1 MGNYY
6 VNFQNYQNY
15 MFLSSSDTRQTL
27 MHLFLF
33 TNSAQRELVSI
44 LCRVYATAFNFPCIS
59 TLLLPF
65 TLDNYTGKLN
75 LRYFSQPTKYIPV
88 VLLSFQSKFLGKS
101 VNGFL
106 SYAWPN
112 KQTDTQTEIT
122 TLYM

>member
-75 LRYFSQPTKYIPV
+75 LRYFSQPPKYIPV
-88 VLLSFQSKFLGKS
+88 VLLSFQSKFEADRPMGS
-101 VNGFL
+101 
-106 SYAWPN
+106 
-112 KQTDTQTEIT
+112 
-122 TLYM
+122 